1 MCVCFFLNVPALV
14 LRRDDADRQWAG
26 PQQNR
31 LNVQH
36 ICDNSRHDFLSGCWL
51 VLFDFFVIGVLH
63 VNVIT
68 RNVTNVS
75 CSVLVQQ
82 EEHF

>member
-1 MCVCFFLNVPALV
+1 MCVFFLNVPALV

-36 ICDNSRHDFLSGCWL
+36 I
-51 VLFDFFVIGVLH
+51 
-63 VNVIT
+63 
-68 RNVTNVS
+68 VTIPDMIS
-75 CSVLVQQ
+75 QWMLACSV
-82 EEHF
+82 

>member
-1 MCVCFFLNVPALV
+1 MCVCFFFLNVPALV

-36 ICDNSRHDFLSGCWL
+36 I
-51 VLFDFFVIGVLH
+51 
-63 VNVIT
+63 
-68 RNVTNVS
+68 VTIPDMIS
-75 CSVLVQQ
+75 QWMLACSV
-82 EEHF
+82 